1 MLLRRIWRGVKGS
14 LKKDDFHAFLYRLVG
29 EPNNIELYKLA
40 FRHKS
45 ASIFREHQKLNNERL
60 EYLGDAILGAI
71 VADMLYGYFPGQK
84 EGFLSKVR
92 SRIVNRKRLNLV
104 GRKLGFRKYLLLNG
118 TFSNNIYGNAVEA
131 FIGALYLDKGF
142 EATKSFVRGIVSKY
156 VDIED
161 FGKQDE
167 NYKSKLIEW
176 GQHKRKDIIFN
187 TEEREQFGLPLF
199 HTEIF
204 IEDKIFGKGEAKS
217 KKYSQQKAAK
227 AAFILLKSKP
237 EML

>member
-1 MLLRRIWRGVKGS
+1 MKGS
-14 LKKDDFHAFLYRLVG
+14 RKKDDFHDFLYKLIGKTHNV
-29 EPNNIELYKLA
+29 ELYKLA

-45 ASIFREHQKLNNERL
+45 ASVFKNNQKLNNERL
-60 EYLGDAILGAI
+60 EYLGDAILSAI
-71 VADMLYGYFPGQK
+71 VADMLYTNFPIQK

-92 SRIVNRKRLNLV
+92 SRIVNRKQLNLV

-142 EATKSFVRGIVSKY
+142 DTTKDFVEGIITQY
-156 VDIED
+156 VDIDD
-161 FGKQDE
+161 FGTRDE

-176 GQHKRKDIIFN
+176 GQHERKDIIFN
-187 TEEREQFGLPLF
+187 TEKREQFGLPVF
-199 HTEIF
+199 HTEIL

-227 AAFILLKSKP
+227 ATFVLLKSNPTISPKK
-237 EML
+237 